1 MKIKDGL
8 LTLVIAAA
16 LGSTGVYAQGAAS
29 EGVTPGDTS
38 LPDPTQRDQSSS
50 TATPPSSSS
59 SSSASSEMQS
69 ESRPETS
76 AAVSPDERARGS
88 EMSSMSHRQAQSDV
102 PPPVDSE
109 TVRHVQQALSDQG
122 HKVNVDGIWGDR
134 THEALK
140 EYQSDKHL
148 NASGQ
153 LDGETFAALGLTEG
167 AQQTAS
173 ASSSQ
178 SQSPSSSSSQQGQSG
193 LTQQQQ
199 ATEEQQAKI
208 ESSNEES
215 SPSQ

>member
-1 MKIKDGL
+1 M
-8 LTLVIAAA
+8 
-16 LGSTGVYAQGAAS
+16 STM
-29 EGVTPGDTS
+29 
-38 LPDPTQRDQSSS
+38 R
-50 TATPPSSSS
+50 
-59 SSSASSEMQS
+59 
-69 ESRPETS
+69 
-76 AAVSPDERARGS
+76 
-88 EMSSMSHRQAQSDV
+88 HHQAQSNV

-178 SQSPSSSSSQQGQSG
+178 SQSPSSSQQSQDG
-193 LTQQQQ
+193 LTQQQR
-199 ATEEQQAKI
+199 ATEQQQAKI

-215 SPSQ
+215 SPSK